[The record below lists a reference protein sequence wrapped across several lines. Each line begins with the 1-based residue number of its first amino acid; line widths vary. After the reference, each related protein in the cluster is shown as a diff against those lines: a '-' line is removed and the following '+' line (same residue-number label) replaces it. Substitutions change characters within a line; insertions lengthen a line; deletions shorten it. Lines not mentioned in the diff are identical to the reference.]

1 MNFFRYW
8 LFKDKVVDK
17 VLQNEE
23 QLPLYVRLLLKPLK
37 QPGTIRENTDNLL
50 SQTDYLNRHAI
61 LHGMDLKY
69 ATEKNALK
77 SISLLTYFLWVPENA
92 QWLKVT
98 RERKSA

>member
-1 MNFFRYW
+1 
-8 LFKDKVVDK
+8 
-17 VLQNEE
+17 
-23 QLPLYVRLLLKPLK
+23 
-37 QPGTIRENTDNLL
+37 
-50 SQTDYLNRHAI
+50 
-61 LHGMDLKY
+61 MDLKY